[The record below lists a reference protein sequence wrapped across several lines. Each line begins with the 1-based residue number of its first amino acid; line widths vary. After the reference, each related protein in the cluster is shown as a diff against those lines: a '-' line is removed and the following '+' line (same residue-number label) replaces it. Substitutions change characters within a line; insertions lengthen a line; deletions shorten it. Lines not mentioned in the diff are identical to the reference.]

1 MDFFVTTS
9 QAPQTYRTI
18 WSKEELM
25 EELSKMI
32 DKAIEN
38 GGTFFDMLI
47 NTDVDCRV
55 K

>member
-18 WSKEELM
+18 WSKEEFM
-25 EELSKMI
+25 EEISKMV
-32 DKAIEN
+32 DKAIE
-38 GGTFFDMLI
+38 GGCTFFDMLI